1 MHDHIVSL
9 GREVST
15 LKTNLIPSLVM
26 QVPVPNLESAQSR
39 IGVLSVSILAFSRI
53 LIFDFEI
60 VPTVW
65 YSLFNYFFFMNT
77 LVSQKVQ
84 YLCNGNLCI
93 SLL

>member
-15 LKTNLIPSLVM
+15 LKTNLIPSLFI
-26 QVPVPNLESAQSR
+26 QVHVPNQESAQSS
-39 IGVLSVSILAFSRI
+39 IGVLSVSILAFSSI

-65 YSLFNYFFFMNT
+65 YSLFYFSFYEHTSYSESSVFM
-77 LVSQKVQ
+77 
-84 YLCNGNLCI
+84 
-93 SLL
+93 